1 MKRQSRALRRQQEGI
16 ISSTNSSSASLWR
29 PKIIIATF
37 PKRNPFI
44 TKLGPHVIEGV
55 ILLLDLFTLHSI
67 NDDLRLIVRSE
78 IKLRF

>member
-29 PKIIIATF
+29 PKTIIATF
-37 PKRNPFI
+37 QTKNPFI
-44 TKLGPHVIEGV
+44 TKLGPHVIESV
-55 ILLLDLFTLHSI
+55 ILLLDLFALHSV

-78 IKLRF
+78 IQFR